1 MEGGEKVTIEQEVAY
16 EVYKMMELHRKLSEG
31 QFEEMN
37 RLYSDDFQEWLYM
50 PWVGK
55 LEQYNAETIKEGN
68 RLASEYYN
76 GKEIQFVY
84 TGLKIV
90 PQSAIQATV
99 SYEVVHQNK
108 EQMVMVRALAL
119 EVWRKQTDG
128 WKIIRWYEEKGMQ
141 T

>member
-1 MEGGEKVTIEQEVAY
+1 MTIEQEVAY

-37 RLYSDDFQEWLYM
+37 RLYSDDFQGWLYM
-50 PWVGK
+50 PWVGE

-119 EVWRKQTDG
+119 EVWRKETEG

>member
-1 MEGGEKVTIEQEVAY
+1 MTIEQEVAY

-37 RLYSDDFQEWLYM
+37 RLYSDDFQGWLYM
-50 PWVGK
+50 PWVGE

-76 GKEIQFVY
+76 GKEIQIVY

-90 PQSAIQATV
+90 QQSAIQATV

-119 EVWRKQTDG
+119 EVWRKQTEG

>member
-1 MEGGEKVTIEQEVAY
+1 MTIEQEVAY
-16 EVYKMMELHRKLSEG
+16 EVYKMMELHRKLSVG

-37 RLYSDDFQEWLYM
+37 RLYSDDFQGWLYM
-50 PWVGK
+50 PWVGE

-119 EVWRKQTDG
+119 EVWRKQTEG

>member
-1 MEGGEKVTIEQEVAY
+1 VSIEQEVSN

-37 RLYSDDFQEWLYM
+37 NLYSDDFQGWLYM
-50 PWVGK
+50 PWVGE
-55 LEQYNAETIKEGN
+55 LEQYNAETIREGN
-68 RLASEYYN
+68 RLASEYYK

-90 PQSAIQATV
+90 PQSENQATV
-99 SYEVVHQNK
+99 SYEVVHLNK
-108 EQMVMVRALAL
+108 EKMVMVRGLAL
-119 EVWRKQTDG
+119 EVWRKQIEG
-128 WKIIRWYEEKGMQ
+128 WKIIRWYEEKGLQ

>member
-1 MEGGEKVTIEQEVAY
+1 MTIEQEVAY
-16 EVYKMMELHRKLSEG
+16 EVYKMMELHRKLSVG

-37 RLYSDDFQEWLYM
+37 SLYSDDFQGWLYM
-50 PWVGK
+50 PWVGE